1 MGEGQALHLRCPQM
15 VGAERTP
22 RALPEAAV
30 SLQDHGSLRLVLSP
44 VHWASMRQANQPSRW
59 PQGQL
64 SSALPP
70 VPLCCPPLP
79 KSLSTKGGGRFPSL
93 TLLPGTEDRAGA
105 VGVPDCGPRQG
116 SPQWEVNE
124 HHLGYHDLFL
134 LHCLQ
139 RQVGTTWRL
148 VGARMG
154 GSSSVR

>member
-1 MGEGQALHLRCPQM
+1 M
-15 VGAERTP
+15 
-22 RALPEAAV
+22 
-30 SLQDHGSLRLVLSP
+30 S
-44 VHWASMRQANQPSRW
+44 
-59 PQGQL
+59 
-64 SSALPP
+64 P

-79 KSLSTKGGGRFPSL
+79 KSLSTKWGGGGEFPSL

-139 RQVGTTWRL
+139 RQVGTTWHL

-154 GSSSVR
+154 GRSCQMTGPEELEWGTAFPENPPGPSPPVQCPRSTGQAALWGPSFSLGSCIHAPKPRGSLPG